1 MTRVRPG
8 LCAALA
14 LALAAFAAPAAHA
27 DDDVARNEARALL
40 QGGNKLLEQGDR
52 AGALA
57 LFESAYARFP
67 SPLILINIG
76 TTLRD
81 LDRPAEAANAYAR
94 FIAAPG
100 EYTDRLPRIK
110 KLLAELD
117 RGVAQIVVESDPP
130 DAEIAFGDSE
140 RYVLISTLPKWRV
153 PYGGATRVRA
163 RRTGYKPTDT
173 TVTPRKGALTVL
185 QLRMEALPPEP
196 VAAPTTAPTP
206 IAGAGSDG
214 STDGST
220 DLGARTSAGGGARFG
235 VTGRALIDGR
245 GRGAAGSAGALVRVH
260 RRIELIG
267 AAIFARPG
275 ELTLGAYAGAHVE
288 LLDGS
293 WRPRVVAGVPVIF
306 DDGPRVSGRA
316 ALGLGWYAMPRFAIV
331 LEVGGEYGFNPAG
344 DIDTWQLTPTLGA
357 EAHL

>member
-1 MTRVRPG
+1 MSRVR
-8 LCAALA
+8 AALA
-14 LALAAFAAPAAHA
+14 AALPALVLALAAPPARA
-27 DDDVARNEARALL
+27 DDDTARNEARALL

-117 RGVAQIVVESDPP
+117 RGVAQIVIESEPP

-140 RYVLISTLPKWRV
+140 TYVRISTLPKWRV
-153 PYGGATRVRA
+153 PHGTATRVRA
-163 RRTGYKPTDT
+163 RRTGYQPRET
-173 TVTPRKGALTVL
+173 TVSPKKGALTVL
-185 QLRMEALPPEP
+185 QFRMEALPPEP
-196 VAAPTTAPTP
+196 VAVATPTP
-206 IAGAGSDG
+206 TPFAGDG
-214 STDGST
+214 GPDGGT
-220 DLGARTSAGGGARFG
+220 DLAARTSAGGGARFG

-260 RRIELIG
+260 RRVELVG

-288 LLDGS
+288 LLDGT
-293 WRPRVVAGVPVIF
+293 WRPRVVAGVPVMF

-316 ALGLGWYAMPRFAIV
+316 ALGLGWYALPRFAIV

>member
-1 MTRVRPG
+1 MTRVPPRFR
-8 LCAALA
+8 AALAA
-14 LALAAFAAPAAHA
+14 LALAAFTAPAARA
-27 DDDVARNEARALL
+27 DDDTARNEARALL

-117 RGVAQIVVESDPP
+117 RGVAQIVIESRPP

-140 RYVLISTLPKWRV
+140 TYVPIATLPKWRV
-153 PYGGATRVRA
+153 PYGAATRVRA
-163 RRTGYKPTDT
+163 RKTGYRPRDT
-173 TVTPRKGALTVL
+173 TVTPRKGSLTVV
-185 QLRMEALPPEP
+185 QFTMEALPPEP
-196 VAAPTTAPTP
+196 VAVPAPAPTP
-206 IAGAGSDG
+206 IAGDG
-214 STDGST
+214 TDGST

-235 VTGRALIDGR
+235 LTGRALIDGR

-260 RRIELIG
+260 RRVELIG

-275 ELTLGAYAGAHVE
+275 ELTFGAYAGAHVE
-288 LLDGS
+288 LLDGP
-293 WRPRVVAGVPVIF
+293 WRPRVVAGVPVMF

>member
-1 MTRVRPG
+1 MTCIRSG
-8 LCAALA
+8 LRAGLSAALA
-14 LALAAFAAPAAHA
+14 LALAALTAPAAHA

-40 QGGNKLLEQGDR
+40 QGGNKLLEKGDR

-140 RYVLISTLPKWRV
+140 SYVLISTLPKWRV
-153 PYGGATRVRA
+153 PYGGATRVRV
-163 RRTGYKPTDT
+163 RKTGYKPTDT

-185 QLRMEALPPEP
+185 QVRMEALPPEP
-196 VAAPTTAPTP
+196 VAPPTPTP
-206 IAGAGSDG
+206 IAGDDG
-214 STDGST
+214 DDGST
-220 DLGARTSAGGGARFG
+220 DLGARTSAGSGARFG

-260 RRIELIG
+260 RRVELIG

-288 LLDGS
+288 LLDGN